1 MLRRRIA
8 YIAACAVA
16 LVAFVGTNVPLALGA
31 LLLLV
36 VLFAGSAVCCSV
48 AASSLELGFEVP
60 PACEVGQPLSLR
72 IAVRRRILVP
82 IGRIECTVSCRN
94 VMMGAN
100 RSSLV
105 TLDASAAPQSRYE
118 LPLRTDACGRVELAA
133 GDVRVCDPLGLLR
146 RTAEARFSGSYTV
159 YPRMLDL
166 TVPLER
172 SPRATYSGTAYDPRR
187 RGQDMSEPFD
197 IRDYRETDS
206 LHAIHWK
213 LSSKLDKLLVREASH
228 PSNYDV
234 LLLVDAGLRDEDG
247 APTPA
252 NVLTAILELAASI
265 SYEFL
270 RQNLGHNVAFSDEGG
285 LADAMV
291 DSPAS
296 FDEMLDVLMGTPLPP
311 TFGVDVGAFEWYRRE
326 RSFTKTV
333 LITGAMDQRAFVEM
347 GSVTD
352 LSVVHVASAGA
363 KAVEETDAFAI
374 TSIPVEDVAS
384 GVKSVVI

>member
-16 LVAFVGTNVPLALGA
+16 LVVFVGTNDPLALGA

-36 VLFAGSAVCCSV
+36 VLFVGSAACCV
-48 AASSLELGFEVP
+48 AAASSLELDFEVP

-72 IAVRRRILVP
+72 LAVRRRVP
-82 IGRIECTVSCRN
+82 VPTGRIECTVLSRN
-94 VMMGAN
+94 VMMGAD
-100 RSSLV
+100 RSSWV

-118 LPLRTDACGRVELAA
+118 FPLRTDACGRVELMAE
-133 GDVRVCDPLGLLR
+133 DVRVCDPLGLMR
-146 RTAEARFSGSYTV
+146 RTADARFSGSYTV

-166 TVPLER
+166 AVPLER

-252 NVLTAILELAASI
+252 DVLTAILELAASI
-265 SYEFL
+265 SYELL
-270 RQNLGHNVAFSDEGG
+270 RQNLGHNVALADEGG
-285 LADAMV
+285 LTDAMV

-311 TFGVDVGAFEWYRRE
+311 VFGVDVATFEWYRRE

-333 LITGAMDQRAFVEM
+333 LVTGEMDQRVFVEM

-363 KAVEETDAFAI
+363 KAVEETEAFAI

-384 GVKSVVI
+384 GVKSVAI